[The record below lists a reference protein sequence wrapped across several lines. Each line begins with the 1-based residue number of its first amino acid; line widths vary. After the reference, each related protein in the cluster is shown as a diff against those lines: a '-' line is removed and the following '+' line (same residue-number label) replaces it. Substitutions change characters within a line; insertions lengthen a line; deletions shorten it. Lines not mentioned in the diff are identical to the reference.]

1 MRRRTE
7 SREKEFLEAEFLRNT
22 KGTHWIMASGPKPR
36 SSFIIHTLE
45 REQLK
50 NEHLSE
56 SKRNKKL
63 TVNLPSKEESKEE
76 ELLVTR
82 APLRPMSFAINHL
95 IGQLAKEYLSKS
107 KSRKNKKSRKKKKR
121 R

>member
-7 SREKEFLEAEFLRNT
+7 SREKEFLETEFLRNT
-22 KGTHWIMASGPKPR
+22 EGTHWIMASGPKPR
-36 SSFIIHTLE
+36 SSFIIHALE

-82 APLRPMSFAINHL
+82 APLKPMSFAINHL
-95 IGQLAKEYLSKS
+95 IAQLSEEYLSES
-107 KSRKNKKSRKKKKR
+107 KSRKNR
-121 R
+121 

>member
-1 MRRRTE
+1 MCRRTE

-22 KGTHWIMASGPKPR
+22 KGTHWIMAFGPKPR

-45 REQLK
+45 WEQLK

-63 TVNLPSKEESKEE
+63 TVNLSGKEEKS
-76 ELLVTR
+76 LVIQ

-95 IGQLAKEYLSKS
+95 IGQLSEEYLSKS
-107 KSRKNKKSRKKKKR
+107 KSRKNR
-121 R
+121 